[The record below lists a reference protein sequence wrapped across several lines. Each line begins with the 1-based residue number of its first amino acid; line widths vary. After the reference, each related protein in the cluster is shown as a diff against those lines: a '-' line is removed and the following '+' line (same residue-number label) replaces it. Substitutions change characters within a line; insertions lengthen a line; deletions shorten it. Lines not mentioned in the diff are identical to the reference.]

1 MYKKQANKNTGEPKV
16 IELNLSATVAVIIA
30 IIVVVFW
37 QAAGPPDTTAWQWAI
52 RSSSASLTE
61 SPNPCG

>member
-30 IIVVVFW
+30 IIVLIVTVTSVKVI
-37 QAAGPPDTTAWQWAI
+37 TTIIEAE
-52 RSSSASLTE
+52 E
-61 SPNPCG
+61 SRKLNNEEQNANEE

>member
-30 IIVVVFW
+30 IIVLIVTVTSVKVI
-37 QAAGPPDTTAWQWAI
+37 TTIIAQMKI
-52 RSSSASLTE
+52 K
-61 SPNPCG
+61 N